1 MELTAEEMDQAAG
14 GRFQFQQNT
23 GIQVTDDEDAGK
35 QVSPEVREDAPK
47 EAQDSY
53 KHYIKQLEEMR
64 EYAKRK
70 RIIA

>member
-1 MELTAEEMDQAAG
+1 MMRKYDTYWESNKDWYYVKD
-14 GRFQFQQNT
+14 GRF
-23 GIQVTDDEDAGK
+23 I
-35 QVSPEVREDAPK
+35 VREDAPK

-53 KHYIKQLEEMR
+53 KHYLEQLKEMR